1 MPLSQLNEIIK
12 PTIKDTALVKLPK
25 WIFGLTIGRV
35 INKKDEDDEDVDA
48 EEDERAAESDSS
60 SGPGKH
66 TPSSGDDDFELLDKS
81 LEDISTATTPGSG
94 KTTGIQAQSGKNNKR
109 KGKGKKK

>member
-1 MPLSQLNEIIK
+1 ML
-12 PTIKDTALVKLPK
+12 
-25 WIFGLTIGRV
+25 
-35 INKKDEDDEDVDA
+35 NKKAEGDDDDLEF

-81 LEDISTATTPGSG
+81 VEDISTAAAVGG
-94 KTTGIQAQSGKNNKR
+94 AKTTGAQTQSGKNNKR

>member
-1 MPLSQLNEIIK
+1 M
-12 PTIKDTALVKLPK
+12 
-25 WIFGLTIGRV
+25 TIGRV
-35 INKKDEDDEDVDA
+35 LSKKSDGDDDDLDL

-81 LEDISTATTPGSG
+81 LEDISAAATVGSA
-94 KTTGIQAQSGKNNKR
+94 KTTGIQPQSGKNNKR

>member
-1 MPLSQLNEIIK
+1 M
-12 PTIKDTALVKLPK
+12 KLPK

-35 INKKDEDDEDVDA
+35 INKKAEDEDDLDS
-48 EEDERAAESDSS
+48 EEYERAAESDSS

-81 LEDISTATTPGSG
+81 VEDISTAATAGSA
-94 KTTGIQAQSGKNNKR
+94 KATGIQAQSGKNNKR

>member
-1 MPLSQLNEIIK
+1 MW
-12 PTIKDTALVKLPK
+12 V
-25 WIFGLTIGRV
+25 FGLTVGRMF
-35 INKKDEDDEDVDA
+35 NKKAQDDDDLEF

-81 LEDISTATTPGSG
+81 VEDISSAASVGNA

>member
-1 MPLSQLNEIIK
+1 ML
-12 PTIKDTALVKLPK
+12 
-25 WIFGLTIGRV
+25 
-35 INKKDEDDEDVDA
+35 NKKADDDDDLEF

-81 LEDISTATTPGSG
+81 MEDISTAATVGG
-94 KTTGIQAQSGKNNKR
+94 AKTTGAQTQSGKNNKR

>member
-1 MPLSQLNEIIK
+1 ML
-12 PTIKDTALVKLPK
+12 
-25 WIFGLTIGRV
+25 
-35 INKKDEDDEDVDA
+35 NKKAEGDDDDLEF

-60 SGPGKH
+60 SAPGKH

-81 LEDISTATTPGSG
+81 VEDISTAATVGSA
-94 KTTGIQAQSGKNNKR
+94 KATGAQTQSGKNNKR